1 MFYTVA
7 HAMTQILVLLGTMM
21 RLYMHTYTH
30 IICVRMCIYIWYEGL
45 LVGLQPVSP
54 K

>member
-7 HAMTQILVLLGTMM
+7 LAMAQILVLLGTMM
-21 RLYMHTYTH
+21 RLYIQTYTY
-30 IICVRMCIYIWYEGL
+30 IIYIYIEGS
-45 LVGLQPVSP
+45 LVGLQPLSS